1 MKKKIFIS
9 APYLQLEWNEYS
21 KYFDNYEVIIPHVE
35 ERMEE
40 KDLLQMFTEH
50 PDIEAG
56 IVGDDR
62 FTENVYKNSNLKFLI
77 KWGTGI
83 DSLLTKNNVKIFNT
97 PSAFTIPVSES
108 AIGLIL
114 NICRNI
120 SLSDDILKTGDW
132 IKETGFTIN
141 ESKVGIIGLGNIGS
155 EVAKKLEI
163 FGCEIGFYDPNVN
176 NFKYTKYDDL
186 KDLLINSDII
196 TIHCDLNE
204 TSYHLIGEKELD
216 LISGKIL
223 INTARGSIIDGMALE
238 DKFENNNIKLGLDV
252 FEVEPLPKE
261 SILRKSKNA
270 IISAHNT
277 NTSKKFWNNVHMNC
291 IKILNNNL

>member
-21 KYFDNYEVIIPHVE
+21 KYFDNYEVILPNVE

-40 KDLLQMFTEH
+40 KDLLKMFSEH

-56 IVGDDR
+56 IVGDDK
-62 FTENVYKNSNLKFLI
+62 FTEKVYENSNLKFLI

-108 AIGLIL
+108 TIGLIL

-120 SLSDDILKTGDW
+120 SLSDDILKQGSW
-132 IKETGFTIN
+132 VKKTGFTIN
-141 ESKVGIIGLGNIGS
+141 ESKIGIIGLGNIGS
-155 EVAKKLEI
+155 EVAKKLEV
-163 FGCEIGFYDPNVN
+163 FGCEIGFYDPNIN
-176 NFKYTKYDDL
+176 NFKYKKYDQLD
-186 KDLLINSDII
+186 DLLINSDIV
-196 TIHCDLNE
+196 TIHCDLND

-216 LISGKIL
+216 LLKNKIL
-223 INTARGSIIDGMALE
+223 INTARGPIIDGKLLE
-238 DKFENNNIKLGLDV
+238 DKFEKNNIKLGLDV
-252 FEVEPLPKE
+252 FEIEPLPKY

-277 NTSKKFWNNVHMNC
+277 NTSKKFWKNVHMNC
-291 IKILNNNL
+291 VKILNNNL